1 MDIACRSETICAIAT
16 PIGIGGIGI
25 IKISG
30 PDALTLLQ
38 KIFRPAR
45 ASLFPPPSHKLI
57 YGWIVDPRTQSLIDE
72 VLASYMAGPRS
83 YTGEDVVEINCHSG
97 YVVLQRILELV
108 LAHGARLALPGE
120 FTLRAFL
127 HGRLDLSQ
135 AEAVID
141 VIHARSEKALEAAG
155 KQLRKGFGE
164 QVSRW
169 REELLEL
176 EAWLEASLDF
186 SDDVEDSEL
195 EDVSELEAM
204 AEELERHILPALH
217 RLVQR
222 YEEARL
228 LREGLSL
235 VLVGKPNVGKSS
247 LLNALVGQ
255 ERAIVTPIAG
265 TTRDV
270 IEDGFLVAG
279 LWIRVLDT
287 AGIREKPDMI
297 ESLGIERTLRCVEE
311 ADLVLWIVD
320 QSRSLDED
328 DDRIEEKTRHK
339 KRLVILNKRDCP
351 MKTSAEDLKA
361 RYSLENAIIHLCAH
375 DPGDVERLKRFL
387 ERDVLQEVLLGAES
401 TFAVNARQ
409 KECLERAVMALDRA
423 VEAARAQGLPEL
435 VAEDVRVARSALE
448 EILGLHVDDAVLE
461 RIFSRFCI
469 GK

>member
-30 PDALTLLQ
+30 PDALPLLQ
-38 KIFRPAR
+38 SIFRPAR
-45 ASLFPPPSHKLI
+45 ASSMPPASHKLI
-57 YGWIVDPRTQSLIDE
+57 YGWIIDPDTETLVDE

-97 YVVLQRILELV
+97 YAVLNRILELV
-108 LAHGARLALPGE
+108 MAHGARLARPGE
-120 FTLRAFL
+120 FTLRAFC

-135 AEAVID
+135 AEAVVD
-141 VIHARSEKALEAAG
+141 VIHARSEKALEAAQ

-164 QVSRW
+164 QVARW

-176 EAWLEASLDF
+176 EARLEALMDF
-186 SDDVEDSEL
+186 P
-195 EDVSELEAM
+195 
-204 AEELERHILPALH
+204 EELETEEGSELGSLADRLEHSCLPALQSILDH
-217 RLVQR
+217 
-222 YEEARL
+222 YEESRV
-228 LREGLSL
+228 LREGLSI

-255 ERAIVTPIAG
+255 DRAIVTPIAG

-270 IEDGFLVAG
+270 IEDGFLVGG
-279 LWIRVLDT
+279 LWVRVLDT

-297 ESLGIERTLRCVEE
+297 ESLGIERTLRSVEE
-311 ADLVLWIVD
+311 ADLVVWIVD
-320 QSRSLDED
+320 QSRPLDAD

-339 KRLVILNKRDCP
+339 KRLVVLNKRDCP
-351 MKTSAEDLKA
+351 GITFEEDLRG
-361 RYSLENAIIHLCAH
+361 RYGLQDPIFHLCAH
-375 DPGDVERLKRFL
+375 YPDDLQRFKNFVET
-387 ERDVLQEVLLGAES
+387 DVLHDVILGAES
-401 TFAVNARQ
+401 TFAVNVRQ
-409 KECLERAVMALDRA
+409 KECLERAALALGRA
-423 VEAARAQGLPEL
+423 VEAARRQGLPEL
-435 VAEDVRVARSALE
+435 VSEDLRTARNALE
-448 EILGLHVDDAVLE
+448 EILGIHVDDAVLE

>member
-38 KIFRPAR
+38 KIFRPAH
-45 ASLFPPPSHKLI
+45 ASFVLPPSHKLI
-57 YGWIVDPRTQSLIDE
+57 YGWIVDPETQSPIDE

-108 LAHGARLALPGE
+108 LSHGARLARPGE

-155 KQLRKGFGE
+155 KQLRRGFGQ

-169 REELLEL
+169 RNELLEL
-176 EAWLEASLDF
+176 EARLEASLDF
-186 SDDVEDSEL
+186 SEDMEL
-195 EDVSELEAM
+195 EGASELEAV
-204 AEELERHILPALH
+204 AEQLERDILPALR
-217 RLVQR
+217 RLAES
-222 YEEARL
+222 YEEARV

-255 ERAIVTPIAG
+255 ERAIVTPVAG

-279 LWIRVLDT
+279 LWVRVLDT

-297 ESLGIERTLRCVEE
+297 ESLGIERTLRCVDE

-320 QSRSLDED
+320 QSRYLDAD
-328 DDRIEEKTRHK
+328 DDRIQEKTRHK

-351 MKTSAEDLKA
+351 METSVDDLKA
-361 RYSLENAIIHLCAH
+361 RYGLENAIIHLCAH
-375 DPGDVERLKRFL
+375 DPGDIERLKRFL
-387 ERDVLQEVLLGAES
+387 ERDVLQEVVLGAES
-401 TFAVNARQ
+401 TFAVNVRQ
-409 KECLERAVMALDRA
+409 KECLERAVLALDRA
-423 VEAARAQGLPEL
+423 VEVARAQGFPEL
-435 VAEDVRVARSALE
+435 VAEEVRAARSAVE